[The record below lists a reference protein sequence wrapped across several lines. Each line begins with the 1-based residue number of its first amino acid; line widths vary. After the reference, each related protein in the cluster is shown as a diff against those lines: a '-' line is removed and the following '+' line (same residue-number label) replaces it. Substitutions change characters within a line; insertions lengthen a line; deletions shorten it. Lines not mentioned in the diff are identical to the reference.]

1 MTANLTERSM
11 NADDTEWKRAV
22 AGLLAIAVVGV
33 GALACS
39 QVPPER
45 MAEEGALSGP
55 PAQDVD
61 PVQARKSRGGG
72 GGDGGY

>member
-1 MTANLTERSM
+1 MTASLTECSM
-11 NADDTEWKRAV
+11 TAGGPEWKRAV

-45 MAEEGALSGP
+45 MAEEGALSGSS
-55 PAQDVD
+55 AQDVD
-61 PVQARKSRGGG
+61 PVQLRKGRGGG
-72 GGDGGY
+72 GGGY